1 MQKTIPG
8 PNLSRLA
15 SIAISAIPFGYFLL
29 VRILQIPN
37 YDSIGIVPYKDAAAW
52 RLCAKALSIAGSFPD
67 GTGNWCN
74 RRPVFAEFGGVLFR
88 ITGSDFAV
96 LAILALAFSISV
108 YFFIREVDGF
118 LGTKSITVIFLITLI
133 LWILFGANL
142 FLSESLAIPLGVAF
156 STFIVRFLRTQ
167 SLTPLT
173 FSAFTISLL
182 QNTRP
187 SNLFLIGI
195 PFLLLIFYKKC
206 KSGFTLIVVA
216 TFSPIILTYF
226 LGKVIQISEYNNA
239 GNAWAT
245 LYGLFHQNS
254 DWKLAYSQ
262 LGSISDTSDFGTSE
276 GIKSLVLSNLQ
287 IDPIGSIIAFIHSIF
302 LNIFA
307 IATSTH
313 LFFLPDNFSIPI
325 VGSAISILFCVAIVW
340 KLVKFKLNSSDNSVF
355 FLILY
360 VISTTLFLYATY
372 WKSEA
377 PRVLSSALIFA
388 LVILLLP
395 SDFLF
400 NSMPSSVPRK
410 SLLRIFLALICALTV
425 GYISV
430 ATNHSATAPSNNIE
444 TLSCPKGEFYF
455 LKNSIISQS
464 VKEISYLNLFEWEKF
479 VMKLPHGYLSVG
491 LGARNQEIFSVQ
503 TFTRTKPSEVNCYK
517 ISTEQNV
524 IPGLSKLGYS
534 YSY

>member
-1 MQKTIPG
+1 MQKTNPG
-8 PNLSRLA
+8 PNLSRLV
-15 SIAISAIPFGYFLL
+15 SIVISAIPFGYFLL

-88 ITGSDFAV
+88 LTGSDFAV
-96 LAILALAFSISV
+96 LAILAFAFSISV

-118 LGTKSITVIFLITLI
+118 LSTKSMTVTLLITLI
-133 LWILFGANL
+133 LWVLFGANL

-156 STFIVRFLRTQ
+156 STFVLRFLKTR
-167 SLTPLT
+167 SLISLT

-195 PFLLLIFYKKC
+195 PFLLLIIYKKL
-206 KSGFTLIVVA
+206 KSGFVLIVVA
-216 TFSPIILTYF
+216 TLSPIILTYF

-245 LYGLFHQNS
+245 LYGLFHQNA
-254 DWKLAYSQ
+254 DWSLAYSR
-262 LGSISDTSDFGTSE
+262 LGPISDSSDFGTSE

-287 IDPIGSIIAFIHSIF
+287 IDPFGSIITFLQSIF

-307 IATSTH
+307 IATSNH
-313 LFFLPDNFSIPI
+313 LFFLPDNLSIPI
-325 VGSAISILFCVAIVW
+325 VGSVLSILFGVAIVW
-340 KLVKFKLNSSDNSVF
+340 KLVKFKLDSSDNSLF

-360 VISTTLFLYATY
+360 TISTTVFSYATY

-395 SDFLF
+395 ADFSVS
-400 NSMPSSVPRK
+400 SMSSSVSRR
-410 SLLRIFLALICALTV
+410 SLLRIFLALICALTA

-430 ATNHSATAPSNNIE
+430 ATNHSATVSSKNIGN
-444 TLSCPKGEFYF
+444 LSCPKGEFYF

-464 VKEISYLNLFEWEKF
+464 VKEISLLNLFEWEKS

-491 LGARNQEIFSVQ
+491 LGARNQEIYSVQ
-503 TFTRTKPSEVNCYK
+503 TFTRTKPSEAKCYK
-517 ISTEQNV
+517 ISTEKNV